1 MWRRKS
7 RFGCLFR
14 GEGAAAGKADS
25 APCAHAPASAG
36 YKAAPRAR
44 PDKVQA
50 SCDVTVL
57 ARGCPSERTRQPE
70 EDATGTL
77 SPAELQLCRR
87 VTHTLGAA
95 SPA

>member
-7 RFGCLFR
+7 LFGCLFG

-25 APCAHAPASAG
+25 VPCAHAPASAG
-36 YKAAPRAR
+36 YKAAPRPR
-44 PDKVQA
+44 LDKVLA
-50 SCDVTVL
+50 SCDVSIL
-57 ARGCPSERTRQPE
+57 ARGCPSEQTRQPE

-77 SPAELQLCRR
+77 SPAELQPCRR

-95 SPA
+95 SRA